1 MIIEVNGVTFSF
13 SENGKVLDDISLTIE
28 KGTFTAILGRNGS
41 GKSTLA
47 KHFNALLLPN
57 DGAVYVK
64 GMDTRDEMNTFNI
77 RSCAGMVFQN
87 PDNQM
92 VAAIAEDEIAFA
104 PENLGI
110 EPSEIRRR
118 VDESLKTV
126 GMSEYSAKT
135 VSMLSGGQKQRI
147 AIAAV
152 LAMKPEILILDE
164 PTAMLDP
171 SGRHDVMKTVKELN
185 RENGMTVILITHYM
199 EEAAQADRIVVVDNG
214 RIIADDTPRGVFRQ
228 TKLMKSAGLD
238 VPQMTELMQLLR
250 ESGIDVSDDVLS
262 VDEALSEIVKV
273 LGVAPDD

>member
-13 SENGKVLDDISLTIE
+13 SENGKVLDNISLTIE
-28 KGTFTAILGRNGS
+28 KGTFTTILGRNGS

-92 VAAIAEDEIAFA
+92 VAAVAEDEIAFA

>member
-13 SENGKVLDDISLTIE
+13 SENGKVLDNISLTIE

-104 PENLGI
+104 PGNLGI

-199 EEAAQADRIVVVDNG
+199 EEAAQADRIVVIDNG

-262 VDEALSEIVKV
+262 VDEALGEIVKV

>member
-1 MIIEVNGVTFSF
+1 MIIEVNGVIFSF
-13 SENGKVLDDISLTIE
+13 SENGKVLDNISLTIE

-199 EEAAQADRIVVVDNG
+199 EEAAQADRIVVIDNG

-262 VDEALSEIVKV
+262 VDEALGEIVKV

>member
-13 SENGKVLDDISLTIE
+13 SEHGKVLDNISLTIE

-92 VAAIAEDEIAFA
+92 VAAVAEDEIAFA

-262 VDEALSEIVKV
+262 VDEALGEIVKV

>member
-13 SENGKVLDDISLTIE
+13 SENGKALDNISLTIE

-152 LAMKPEILILDE
+152 LAMKPEILMLDE

-262 VDEALSEIVKV
+262 VDEALGEIVKV

>member
-13 SENGKVLDDISLTIE
+13 SENGKVLDNISLTIE

-57 DGAVYVK
+57 DGAVYVND
-64 GMDTRDEMNTFNI
+64 MDTRDEMNTFNI

-126 GMSEYSAKT
+126 GMSEYWHKRCQCFRAVRSSA
-135 VSMLSGGQKQRI
+135 S
-147 AIAAV
+147 
-152 LAMKPEILILDE
+152 P
-164 PTAMLDP
+164 
-171 SGRHDVMKTVKELN
+171 
-185 RENGMTVILITHYM
+185 
-199 EEAAQADRIVVVDNG
+199 
-214 RIIADDTPRGVFRQ
+214 
-228 TKLMKSAGLD
+228 
-238 VPQMTELMQLLR
+238 
-250 ESGIDVSDDVLS
+250 
-262 VDEALSEIVKV
+262 
-273 LGVAPDD
+273 

>member
-13 SENGKVLDDISLTIE
+13 SENGKVLDNISLTIE

-92 VAAIAEDEIAFA
+92 VAAVAEDEIAFA

>member
-13 SENGKVLDDISLTIE
+13 SEDGKVLDNISLTIE

-199 EEAAQADRIVVVDNG
+199 EEAAQADRIVVIDNG

-262 VDEALSEIVKV
+262 VDEALGEIVKV